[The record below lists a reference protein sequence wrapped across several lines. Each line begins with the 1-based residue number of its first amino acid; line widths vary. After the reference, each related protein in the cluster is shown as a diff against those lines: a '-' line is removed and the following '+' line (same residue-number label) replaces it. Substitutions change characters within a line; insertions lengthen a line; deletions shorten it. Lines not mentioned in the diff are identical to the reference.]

1 MRPVVAA
8 LLGTALS
15 MGVVTAQSSEEPP
28 SGRAAAHKKHVP
40 TAIDALFENGPERP
54 NAIEEVNREA
64 AERKARSE
72 KAAEPAAP
80 TQPATPPTAPMLPT
94 VQAVPP
100 GPPQKNLT
108 GQEFGLIRV
117 GSTVKDVLQVLGPPS
132 SRIVIPDDDGHL
144 RETLE
149 YWVKGN
155 PMATVRAD
163 NGRVVDIDTERK

>member
-15 MGVVTAQSSEEPP
+15 VGVVTAQSSEEP
-28 SGRAAAHKKHVP
+28 SSSRASAHKKHVP
-40 TAIDALFENGPERP
+40 TAMDSLFENGPERP

-64 AERKARSE
+64 AERKASSE
-72 KAAEPAAP
+72 KTAEPAAP
-80 TQPATPPTAPMLPT
+80 AQPAAPPPAPMLPT

-100 GPPQKNLT
+100 GPPLKNLT
-108 GQEFGLIRV
+108 GQEFGLVHV
-117 GSTVKDVLQVLGPPS
+117 GSTAKDVLQMLGPPS

-155 PMATVRAD
+155 PMATVRLD
-163 NGRVVDIDTERK
+163 NGRVVDIETERK